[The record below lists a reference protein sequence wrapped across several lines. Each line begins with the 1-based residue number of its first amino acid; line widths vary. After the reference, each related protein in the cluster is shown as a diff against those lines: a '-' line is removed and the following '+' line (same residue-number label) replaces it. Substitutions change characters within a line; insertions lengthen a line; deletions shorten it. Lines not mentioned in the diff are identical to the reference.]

1 MSLFLK
7 QTHKQCISQ
16 VNYIQLHWHFYPPK
30 PYTLKGFEPGSS
42 VPEAGAMS
50 TVPRR
55 HQGNVSY
62 LHWPIQAL
70 VLLSTR
76 FGTFNRSVCF
86 VQGCQMVY
94 FQTKNSNLGKFW
106 RVLQRKMLV
115 YFMSM
120 FGLFYGHWKYVTAI
134 WYILWPFG
142 LFFPV
147 LVCCT
152 KKNLATLAKRN
163 FCLAVLK

>member
-1 MSLFLK
+1 
-7 QTHKQCISQ
+7 
-16 VNYIQLHWHFYPPK
+16 
-30 PYTLKGFEPGSS
+30 
-42 VPEAGAMS
+42 MS

-120 FGLFYGHWKYVTAI
+120 FGLFYGHWKYVMAI
-134 WYILWPFG
+134 WYIL
-142 LFFPV
+142 
-147 LVCCT
+147 
-152 KKNLATLAKRN
+152 
-163 FCLAVLK
+163 